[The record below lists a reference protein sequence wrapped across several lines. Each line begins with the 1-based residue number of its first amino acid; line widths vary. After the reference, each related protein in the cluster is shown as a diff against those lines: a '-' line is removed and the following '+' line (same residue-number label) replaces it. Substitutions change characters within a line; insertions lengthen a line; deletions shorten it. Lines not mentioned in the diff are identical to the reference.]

1 MKTRWRS
8 IFLKALEVQI
18 PFAVEVIDCCA
29 VLHNLCMKT
38 NDLLDPAADD
48 DDDDDD
54 ASESHSDE
62 EQDPGNR
69 TSADG
74 LRAQVAAAA
83 SAPMAC
89 IPALGDHDYTK
100 RSVTPYH
107 THHSPLT
114 FWEALDQRSRRASC
128 QYLLV
133 STGKLMIQQHVVII
147 PHIICSFMARSHTG
161 SFLALLGAGLVDGGS
176 GVVEVET
183 VEVEAVQVVEVE
195 AVQVQVVEVEA
206 AVEPQEEQEVEL
218 IWPALSSEGKER
230 TLPPG
235 ADDEPIATG
244 VMLWLDSRALSMAS
258 YRFQVAA
265 FISPP
270 SVLLPVGGFFNS

>member
-38 NDLLDPAADD
+38 NDLLDLAADDDD

-54 ASESHSDE
+54 ASESLSDE
-62 EQDPGNR
+62 EQDPGNC

-83 SAPMAC
+83 SLLYGQEPYRLLFG
-89 IPALGDHDYTK
+89 PLGGWAGGWGL
-100 RSVTPYH
+100 RS
-107 THHSPLT
+107 S
-114 FWEALDQRSRRASC
+114 E
-128 QYLLV
+128 
-133 STGKLMIQQHVVII
+133 
-147 PHIICSFMARSHTG
+147 
-161 SFLALLGAGLVDGGS
+161 
-176 GVVEVET
+176 
-183 VEVEAVQVVEVE
+183 
-195 AVQVQVVEVEA
+195 
-206 AVEPQEEQEVEL
+206 
-218 IWPALSSEGKER
+218 EGKER

-244 VMLWLDSRALSMAS
+244 VMLWLDPRSLSTAS
-258 YRFQVAA
+258 YHFQVAA
-265 FISPP
+265 VISPP
-270 SVLLPVGGFFNS
+270 SVLLPVEGFFNS